1 MKNAMTS
8 NIEYETKKKQI
19 KELLSEFDVYMRNV
33 CHTSTDEHVSLY
45 EHWCEL
51 TSSIDDVL
59 NYTPEQLCDMYKR
72 TARLENDLV
81 ANNLKPLTPYRI
93 TKESSDHTFV
103 VDDVIWIS
111 DNGDINSVQR
121 SGWITPS
128 ECSKESLDFECAE
141 APDYEVFKSGNIE
154 TCKQKEQQMELY

>member
-1 MKNAMTS
+1 MLKIS
-8 NIEYETKKKQI
+8 
-19 KELLSEFDVYMRNV
+19 
-33 CHTSTDEHVSLY
+33 
-45 EHWCEL
+45 
-51 TSSIDDVL
+51 
-59 NYTPEQLCDMYKR
+59 
-72 TARLENDLV
+72 DLQ
-81 ANNLKPLTPYRI
+81 PMIPYRI

-111 DNGDINSVQR
+111 ENGDINSVQR

-141 APDYEVFKSGNIE
+141 APDYEVFKIENIE